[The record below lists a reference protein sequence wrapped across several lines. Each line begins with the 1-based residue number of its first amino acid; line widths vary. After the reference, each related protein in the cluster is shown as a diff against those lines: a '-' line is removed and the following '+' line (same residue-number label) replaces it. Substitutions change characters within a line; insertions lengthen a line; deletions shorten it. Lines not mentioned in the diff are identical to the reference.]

1 MSKLA
6 KILVTVGVLFVYFL
20 LSAMLVG
27 VREASGHTTPGFM
40 GIILLVAVIGAI
52 RAIWK
57 SGKKDGDNDNNNNDT
72 SILQK

>member
-6 KILVTVGVLFVYFL
+6 KILVTVGALFVYL
-20 LSAMLVG
+20 LFFAMLVG

-40 GIILLVAVIGAI
+40 GIILLVALIGAI

-57 SGKKDGDNDNNNNDT
+57 SGKKNGDNNNDNDT